1 MAKKIKYPKCQSVR
15 LLTDTTTENLVE
27 KKFDDLDKQSQDY
40 IRSLVDLIYAKFC
53 QELSNQK

>member
-1 MAKKIKYPKCQSVR
+1 MTKSPQE
-15 LLTDTTTENLVE
+15 LLGDAISESLTE
-27 KKFDDLDKQSQDY
+27 KKFDDLDKQCQDY